1 MDKKY
6 KMKIVI
12 LDGYALNPGDLSW
25 KGFEQLGNCTVYDHS
40 SSENYVERA
49 INADAVITNKIAFT
63 GDLISKLKNLKYI
76 GVLATG
82 YNNIDTE
89 AAKKNKIVVTNVPS
103 YATDSVAQN
112 VFAHILNLTFH
123 LADHDRT
130 VRDGKWSKSR
140 EFCYWDHPLVE
151 LSGLTLG
158 IIGAGQTG
166 QATARIALAFGMK
179 VVSYDVHTP
188 KNTMPEIKPVPMEA
202 LLSQSD
208 IVSLHCPLTKNN
220 EGFMNASL
228 FSKMKKTAFLVNTA
242 RGPLV
247 NEQDLADA
255 LNNGTIAGAGID
267 VVSKEPPKDGNP
279 LFSAKNCFITPH
291 IAWATFSARTRLMKI
306 AVENL
311 RAFID
316 GNPQNVVNR

>member
-1 MDKKY
+1 MN
-6 KMKIVI
+6 IVI

-25 KGFEQLGNCTVYDHS
+25 KGFEQLGNCVVYDHTPKDLY
-40 SSENYVERA
+40 EERA
-49 INADAVITNKIAFT
+49 KDADVAITNKVAFT
-63 GDLISKLKNLKYI
+63 EELISKLKKLKYI

-82 YNNIDTE
+82 FNNIDIG
-89 AAKKNKIVVTNVPS
+89 AARKRNIIVTNVPS

-123 LADHDRT
+123 LADHDKSVKEGR
-130 VRDGKWSKSR
+130 WSRSR

-151 LSGLTLG
+151 LNGLTLG

-179 VVSYDVHTP
+179 VLSYDAHTP
-188 KNTMPEIKPVPMEA
+188 KKIPGIEPVPMDK
-202 LLSQSD
+202 LLLDSD
-208 IVSLHCPLTKNN
+208 IISLHCPLTKDNA
-220 EGFMNASL
+220 GFMNSSL
-228 FSKMKKTAFLVNTA
+228 LFKMKKTAFLINTA
-242 RGPLV
+242 RGQLV

-255 LNNGTIAGAGID
+255 LNEGRIAGAGID
-267 VVSKEPPKDGNP
+267 VVSQEPPAGGNP

-291 IAWATFSARTRLMKI
+291 IAWATSRARTRLMKV
-306 AVENL
+306 AEENL

-316 GNPQNVVNR
+316 GNLQNVVS